1 MNLKEIDWGIFE
13 KELSDSKAV
22 INSLES
28 LDALKKEWLGKD
40 GKIKNLLKALKELT
54 PEERP
59 AVATKLNEFKVQLEI
74 FIDSKV
80 KDFNKSKLA
89 EKLTS
94 EATDMSLPVL
104 TTGVGHY
111 SPIRIVERRIHELL
125 KPFGVK
131 VVEGPEVETEYYCFD
146 ALNIPK
152 HHPARD
158 MQDTFF
164 TETGHV
170 LRTHTTSVQARE
182 LAKKGLPVKVVSPGR
197 VYRNETEDAS
207 HQSMFHQYELIWI
220 EKGLTLPNLM
230 GILSYVLKG
239 LYGKRRKVRFVPKYY
254 PYTEPSI
261 GAQID
266 CGICKGNG
274 CSACG
279 GAGWVTILGAGMVH
293 KKVFEEFGYDPN
305 AVSGIA
311 FGFGSARL
319 AAQFFDI
326 PSLKTLYSNDLRAFS
341 EEL

>member
-1 MNLKEIDWGIFE
+1 MNLNEINWEAIEGSLAEAKTKI
-13 KELSDSKAV
+13 A
-22 INSLES
+22 SLEDLES
-28 LDALKKEWLGKD
+28 LKKEWLGKD
-40 GKIKNLLKALKELT
+40 GTIKTMLKSLKDLT

-59 AVATKLNEFKVQLEI
+59 VVAAKLNEIKAQLEE
-74 FIDSKV
+74 FFSAKAE
-80 KDFNKSKLA
+80 DFNKAKLA
-89 EKLTS
+89 ERLVS
-94 EATDMSLPVL
+94 ESTDMSLPVM
-104 TTGVGHY
+104 TTGLGHI
-111 SPIRIVERRIHELL
+111 SPVRLVERRIHELL
-125 KPFGVK
+125 SPFGVK

-164 TETGHV
+164 TNTEHV

-182 LAKKGLPVKVVSPGR
+182 LSKKELPVRVVSPGR

-220 EKGLTLPNLM
+220 EKGLTLAHLM
-230 GILSYVLKG
+230 GILSFVLKG

-266 CGICKGNG
+266 CGICKGSG
-274 CSACG
+274 CPACG
-279 GAGWVTILGAGMVH
+279 GCGWVTILGAGMVH
-293 KKVFEEFGYDPN
+293 KVVFEEFGYDPD

-311 FGFGSARL
+311 FGLGSARL
-319 AAQFFDI
+319 AAQLCNI
-326 PSLKTLYSNDLRAFS
+326 PTLKILYSNDLRAFS
-341 EEL
+341 EEV